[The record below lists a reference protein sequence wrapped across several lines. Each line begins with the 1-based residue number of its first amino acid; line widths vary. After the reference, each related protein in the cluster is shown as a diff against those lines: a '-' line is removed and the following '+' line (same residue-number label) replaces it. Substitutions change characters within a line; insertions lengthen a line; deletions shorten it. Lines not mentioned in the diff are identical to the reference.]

1 MTKSKAAAQPA
12 EPKKID
18 PKLFQPKAAEPKN
31 ILAEREDAAQNF
43 IGAQQ
48 RGDNWKPL
56 PNSKPV
62 IFMDLRNGM
71 CRWPIGDP
79 HHLESFR
86 FCGVACATE
95 ATYCD
100 THKAMAISPARA
112 RGAPAGRPVPQDVKK
127 VA

>member
-1 MTKSKAAAQPA
+1 MTKPKVAAPTPIV
-12 EPKKID
+12 PK
-18 PKLFQPKAAEPKN
+18 PMEHKN

-56 PNSKPV
+56 PNTRPV
-62 IFMDLRNGM
+62 QFMDLRNGM

-86 FCGVACATE
+86 FCGVACSTE

-100 THKAMAISPARA
+100 THKAMAISPARN
-112 RGAPAGRPVPQDVKK
+112 RGAAPERPVATMARR